1 MAELF
6 DSAISPRF
14 YQGSTA
20 MKMLLVGL
28 AIAAAAI
35 GGGVGYTAMQTTS
48 LPDWYSQA
56 QSDQKTDRLEGSDAV
71 VIEPVNAAPGD
82 TVISSGELDQMVTDA
97 LASQPYTAP
106 LLEVA
111 KGVNTS
117 ITKGRIESGLV
128 MNLSEIPLE
137 SLPVEGQQAV
147 EQLTQKFP
155 ILANRDVYIGLE
167 GRPEVVDGALSLDDT
182 HLKIGQMKLPIGSI
196 ASQLGLSQAEIEGQ
210 LGALLQQQ
218 GIAPE
223 AVQIVDGQL
232 VLTGLS
238 Q

>member
-1 MAELF
+1 
-6 DSAISPRF
+6 
-14 YQGSTA
+14 

-48 LPDWYSQA
+48 LPTWYSQA
-56 QSDQKTDRLEGSDAV
+56 QSGQKAEQLDNADA

-106 LLEVA
+106 LLEIS

-117 ITKGRIESGLV
+117 IKKGRIESGLV
-128 MNLSEIPLE
+128 MNLSEIPLDA
-137 SLPVEGQQAV
+137 LPAEGQQAI
-147 EQLTQKFP
+147 EQLSQKFP

-167 GRPEVVDGALSLDDT
+167 GRPEMVDGALSLDDT

-218 GIAPE
+218 GITPE
-223 AVQIVDGQL
+223 AVQVVDGQL
-232 VLTGLS
+232 VIKGLP

>member
-1 MAELF
+1 
-6 DSAISPRF
+6 
-14 YQGSTA
+14 

-117 ITKGRIESGLV
+117 IKQGRIESGLV

>member
-1 MAELF
+1 
-6 DSAISPRF
+6 
-14 YQGSTA
+14 
-20 MKMLLVGL
+20 MKMMLVGL

-56 QSDQKTDRLEGSDAV
+56 QSNQTAEGLNSSDAV
-71 VIEPVNAAPGD
+71 VVEPINAAPGD
-82 TVISSGELDQMVTDA
+82 TVISSGELNQMVTDA
-97 LASQPYTAP
+97 IASEPYAP

-117 ITKGRIESGLV
+117 IEKGRIESGLV
-128 MNLSEIPLE
+128 MNLSELPLE
-137 SLPVEGQQAV
+137 SLPTEGQQAV
-147 EQLTQKFP
+147 EQLTEKFP
-155 ILANRDVYIGLE
+155 LLANRDVYIGLE

-196 ASQLGLSQAEIEGQ
+196 ASQLGVSQAEIEGQ

-223 AVQIVDGQL
+223 AVQVVDGQL
-232 VLTGLS
+232 VIKGLS

>member
-1 MAELF
+1 
-6 DSAISPRF
+6 
-14 YQGSTA
+14 
-20 MKMLLVGL
+20 MKMMLVGL

-48 LPDWYSQA
+48 LPDWYSQG
-56 QSDQKTDRLEGSDAV
+56 QPENSLESSDAV
-71 VIEPVNAAPGD
+71 VVEPVSAAPGD
-82 TVISSGELDQMVTDA
+82 VVISSSDLNQMVTDA
-97 LASQPYTAP
+97 ISSRSYAP
-106 LLEVA
+106 LLDVA

-117 ITKGRIESGLV
+117 IEKDRIESGLV
-128 MNLSEIPLE
+128 MNLSELPLE
-137 SLPVEGQQAV
+137 SLPAEGRQAV

-155 ILANRDVYIGLE
+155 MLANRDVYVGLE
-167 GRPEVVDGALSLDDT
+167 GRPEVIDGALNLDDT

-196 ASQLGLSQAEIEGQ
+196 ANQLGLSQSEIEEQ

-218 GIAPE
+218 GLTPE

-232 VLTGLS
+232 VIKGLP

>member
-1 MAELF
+1 
-6 DSAISPRF
+6 
-14 YQGSTA
+14 

>member
-1 MAELF
+1 
-6 DSAISPRF
+6 
-14 YQGSTA
+14 
-20 MKMLLVGL
+20 MKMLFVGL

-35 GGGVGYTAMQTTS
+35 GGGVGYTAMQTAS

-56 QSDQKTDRLEGSDAV
+56 GSRQAIESSDAAV
-71 VIEPVNAAPGD
+71 VEPVSAEPGD
-82 TVISSGELDQMVTDA
+82 VVISSGELNQMVTDA
-97 LASQPYTAP
+97 IASQPYAP
-106 LLEVA
+106 LLDVA

-117 ITKGRIESGLV
+117 IEKGRIESGLV

-137 SLPVEGQQAV
+137 SLPAEGQQAIA
-147 EQLTQKFP
+147 QLTQKFP
-155 ILANRDVYIGLE
+155 LLANRDVYIGLE
-167 GRPEVVDGALSLDDT
+167 GRPEIVDGALSLDDT
-182 HLKIGQMKLPIGSI
+182 HLKVGQMKLPIGNI

-223 AVQIVDGQL
+223 AVQVVDGQL
-232 VLTGLS
+232 VIKGLS

>member
-1 MAELF
+1 
-6 DSAISPRF
+6 
-14 YQGSTA
+14 

-56 QSDQKTDRLEGSDAV
+56 QSDQAENRLEGSDAV

-82 TVISSGELDQMVTDA
+82 TVISSGELDQIVTDA

-155 ILANRDVYIGLE
+155 MLANRDVYIGLE

>member
-1 MAELF
+1 
-6 DSAISPRF
+6 
-14 YQGSTA
+14 
-20 MKMLLVGL
+20 MKMMLVGL

-35 GGGVGYTAMQTTS
+35 GGGVGYAAMQTTA
-48 LPDWYSQA
+48 LPGWYSQA
-56 QSDQKTDRLEGSDAV
+56 KPGQKAEGLESSDAAV
-71 VIEPVNAAPGD
+71 VEPVNAAPGD
-82 TVISSGELDQMVTDA
+82 VVISSGELNQMVTDA
-97 LASQPYTAP
+97 IASKPYAP
-106 LLEVA
+106 LLDVA

-117 ITKGRIESGLV
+117 IEKGRIESGLV
-128 MNLSEIPLE
+128 MNLSELPLE

-147 EQLTQKFP
+147 EQLTHKFP
-155 ILANRDVYIGLE
+155 MLANRDVYIGLE

-223 AVQIVDGQL
+223 AVQVVDGQL
-232 VLTGLS
+232 VIKGLS

>member
-1 MAELF
+1 
-6 DSAISPRF
+6 
-14 YQGSTA
+14 
-20 MKMLLVGL
+20 MKMLLAGL

-35 GGGVGYTAMQTTS
+35 GGGLGYTAMQTTS

-56 QSDQKTDRLEGSDAV
+56 QSDRPELGNSDAV
-71 VIEPVNAAPGD
+71 VIEPVSESVDSTVNTMPGD
-82 TVISSGELDQMVTDA
+82 IVISSGELNNMVTDA
-97 LASQPYTAP
+97 LVNQPNAAP
-106 LLEVA
+106 LLEIA

-117 ITKGRIESGLV
+117 IEKGRIESGLV
-128 MNLSEIPLE
+128 MNFSELPLE
-137 SLPVEGQQAV
+137 SLPAEGRQAV
-147 EQLTQKFP
+147 TQLTKKFP
-155 ILANRDVYIGLE
+155 LLADRDVYIGLE

-182 HLKIGQMKLPIGSI
+182 HLKVGQMKLPIGSI
-196 ASQLGLSQAEIEGQ
+196 ANQLGLSQAEIEGQ

-232 VLTGLS
+232 VISGLS

>member
-1 MAELF
+1 
-6 DSAISPRF
+6 
-14 YQGSTA
+14 

-56 QSDQKTDRLEGSDAV
+56 QSDQAENRLEGSDAV

-155 ILANRDVYIGLE
+155 MLANRDVYIGLE

>member
-1 MAELF
+1 
-6 DSAISPRF
+6 
-14 YQGSTA
+14 
-20 MKMLLVGL
+20 MKMMLVGL

-56 QSDQKTDRLEGSDAV
+56 QSGQKAAGLDRSDAAV
-71 VIEPVNAAPGD
+71 VEPVNAAPGD
-82 TVISSGELDQMVTDA
+82 VVISSGELNQIVTDA
-97 LASQPYTAP
+97 IASEPYAP
-106 LLEVA
+106 LLNAA

-117 ITKGRIESGLV
+117 IEKGRIESGLV
-128 MNLSEIPLE
+128 MNLSELPLA

-155 ILANRDVYIGLE
+155 MLANRDVYIGLE

-196 ASQLGLSQAEIEGQ
+196 ANQLGISQAEIEGQ

-223 AVQIVDGQL
+223 AVQVVDGQL
-232 VLTGLS
+232 VIKGLS